1 MLTDLMM
8 YSSVILGMHTYIIRM
23 KTTHIISFPFSSDS
37 GTRAFQFQD
46 VFNIDNEGS
55 DDMETLID
63 NKVILGSSSEFM
75 QNLYTTL

>member
-1 MLTDLMM
+1 
-8 YSSVILGMHTYIIRM
+8 MHAYIIWM
-23 KTTHIISFPFSSDS
+23 KTTHVISFPFASGS

-63 NKVILGSSSEFM
+63 NKVILGSSCEFM